1 VGALFVGA
9 ALATAEVWLAR
20 GDYVLCTRRHMS
32 GDGPKRGAGAAIVQG
47 AFATPLAEGGV
58 WRALVRRIG
67 KRIAPG
73 QDAED
78 LLHSA
83 YIRLHEQRERTRVE
97 NEAGFLVKTAVNISI
112 DEWRR
117 RKLFSDSHD
126 DDAVQAVADP
136 APRQDEVFAHRVRLE
151 QVRERLAA
159 LSPRTREVFLMHRVD
174 GLKYREIAAQL
185 GISQSAVEKHIA
197 KAVLSLM
204 NGTEDL

>member
-1 VGALFVGA
+1 
-9 ALATAEVWLAR
+9 
-20 GDYVLCTRRHMS
+20 M
-32 GDGPKRGAGAAIVQG
+32 
-47 AFATPLAEGGV
+47 
-58 WRALVRRIG
+58 
-67 KRIAPG
+67 
-73 QDAED
+73 
-78 LLHSA
+78 
-83 YIRLHEQRERTRVE
+83 E
-97 NEAGFLVKTAVNISI
+97 NEAGFLVKTAINLSI

-126 DDAVQAVADP
+126 DNAVQAVADP
-136 APRQDEVFAHRVRLE
+136 APRQDEVFAQRVRLE

-204 NGTEDL
+204 SGTEDS

>member
-1 VGALFVGA
+1 
-9 ALATAEVWLAR
+9 
-20 GDYVLCTRRHMS
+20 MS
-32 GDGPKRGAGAAIVQG
+32 GNEPKPAGAAILGQG
-47 AFATPLAEGGV
+47 ASGLRVLQEGM
-58 WRALVRRIG
+58 WRTLVRRIG

-83 YIRLHEQRERTRVE
+83 YIRLHEQRERTHVE

-117 RKLFSDSHD
+117 RKLLGDSHD

-151 QVRERLAA
+151 QVRECLAA

-174 GLKYREIAAQL
+174 GLKYREIATQL